1 MTWTLLIVIL
11 KPQAISMNKG
21 YILEEIGEGLIRE
34 LTIKRKEKV
43 LQNKKGRAKTNCTMK
58 EEVELWSMFF
68 WEVLQLGEFTF
79 RKYEKTMKIQNPK
92 DLGNKFKCWKCL

>member
-1 MTWTLLIVIL
+1 
-11 KPQAISMNKG
+11 MNKG

-58 EEVELWSMFF
+58 EEVEL
-68 WEVLQLGEFTF
+68 
-79 RKYEKTMKIQNPK
+79 
-92 DLGNKFKCWKCL
+92 